1 QPGTECGTRVLPV
14 DDRDQSLPIA
24 GERIGCESLGTNK
37 DPVGLEQQ
45 APHDGARRHRE
56 RRQER
61 EPKSKAAEQIATGGC
76 HKMSRWLMADSRRRL
91 LLYRHALSA
100 ISSSSG

>member
-1 QPGTECGTRVLPV
+1 M

-24 GERIGCESLGTNK
+24 GERIGWERLGRNK

-61 EPKSKAAEQIATGGC
+61 EPKSKAAEQIAAGGS
-76 HKMSRWLMADSRRRL
+76 HTKSKWRMADS
-91 LLYRHALSA
+91 
-100 ISSSSG
+100 